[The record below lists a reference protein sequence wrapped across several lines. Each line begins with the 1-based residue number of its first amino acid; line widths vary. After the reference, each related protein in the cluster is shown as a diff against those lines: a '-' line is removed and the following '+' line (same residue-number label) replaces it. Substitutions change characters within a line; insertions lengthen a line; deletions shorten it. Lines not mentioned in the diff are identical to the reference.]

1 MHATTS
7 QRPSLTTRSTA
18 TMLRA
23 AAGRWRSLATRWS
36 AMASAAA
43 LVGSV
48 VAVGAVAPGA
58 AASVVGRVPSCGPDV
73 GEPMTA
79 QPWPLQQLRP
89 DLAWPISEGAGI
101 TVAVIDSG
109 VSATH
114 PALEGK
120 VLEGR
125 DFVDASAKGQCDEV
139 AHGTLVAGVIA
150 GRQPEKSVFS
160 GIAPKASILPVRV
173 LRDLQKDFDPNT
185 SGDIATAIKWAA
197 DQDVDVINLSLTTD
211 PTGALENA
219 IEYALDRDVV
229 VVAAAG
235 NDGGSN
241 GNEQTA
247 YPAAY
252 EGVIAV
258 AGIDK
263 EGHHVDTS
271 TSGPYVDVAAP
282 GAEVAGP
289 MPRGDGYAQFKD
301 GGTSFAAAYVSGLAA
316 LIRSADPKLKPAQVA
331 ERIRATADHPPE
343 GRNNQ
348 VGYGMIN
355 PYRALTAIA
364 GAVKPSPAPLAL
376 TPVTLPKD
384 PMADTRRIATWTA
397 ATLAGLALVIAL
409 SAAVIRRTRRR
420 GVLGE
425 AAIGAPARR
434 APNPRQPAADGQ
446 PSTSVKAP
454 KVRRRNTAPG
464 PGSPAGVPGPGGQG
478 AAASARTAAA
488 QPPGQRQ
495 QPLGWQPGAGRP
507 HAAQPHQ
514 VGGTPDYGGRA
525 QVPPP

>member
-1 MHATTS
+1 
-7 QRPSLTTRSTA
+7 
-18 TMLRA
+18 
-23 AAGRWRSLATRWS
+23 
-36 AMASAAA
+36 
-43 LVGSV
+43 
-48 VAVGAVAPGA
+48 
-58 AASVVGRVPSCGPDV
+58 
-73 GEPMTA
+73 MTIK
-79 QPWPLQQLRP
+79 PWPLQQLRP

-114 PALEGK
+114 PALAGK

-125 DFVDASAKGQCDEV
+125 DFVESSARGRCDEV

-150 GRQPEKSVFS
+150 GRQPQNSVFS
-160 GIAPKASILPVRV
+160 GIAPKASILPIRV

-185 SGDIATAIKWAA
+185 SADIATAITWAA

-211 PTGALENA
+211 PTSGLEDA
-219 IEYALDRDVV
+219 IDYAVEHGVV

-252 EGVIAV
+252 DGVIAV
-258 AGIDK
+258 AGIDQA
-263 EGHHVDTS
+263 GHHVDTS

-316 LIRSADPKLKPAQVA
+316 LIRSADPDLKPSQVA
-331 ERIRATADHPPE
+331 ERITATADHPPE

-364 GAVKPSPAPLAL
+364 GAAKPSPAPLAL

-384 PMADTRRIATWTA
+384 PMGNTRTIATWTA
-397 ATLAGLALVIAL
+397 ATLAALALVIAL
-409 SAAVIRRTRRR
+409 CAAVLRRTRRR
-420 GVLGE
+420 VAPGG
-425 AAIGAPARR
+425 AAVVSGTRR
-434 APNPRQPAADGQ
+434 TLKQGQ
-446 PSTSVKAP
+446 PSDGREPSTTSATGP
-454 KVRRRNTAPG
+454 KVRGKGATSRPRKDAASRPDER
-464 PGSPAGVPGPGGQG
+464 AGVPTPITQGGP
-478 AAASARTAAA
+478 ARPSTAAGSL
-488 QPPGQRQ
+488 PGQRH
-495 QPLGWQPGAGRP
+495 QPLSWQPDAGRP
-507 HAAQPHQ
+507 GSAQPGQ
-514 VGGTPDYGGRA
+514 GGGTPNYSGRA
-525 QVPPP
+525 QVPPR